1 MMPKTISLS
10 QTLMNAAKKLNV
22 GSIPNFNFE
31 KNINKFVSGLPRKL
45 NDMKLCLIII
55 SLIISLRGQ

>member
-45 NDMKLCLIII
+45 NDMKLFLIII